1 MTIAVGQS
9 IPRIDGQEKVTGR
22 ALYASDLKLP
32 NMAHGKILRSPHA
45 HAKIVRIDARRA
57 EAMSGVVA
65 VLTRENLTAN
75 APYFGTYIKDQPIV
89 ALEKVRYVGD
99 IVAAVAATDE
109 KIAEKALGE
118 IEVEY
123 EELPALFD
131 VDAALA
137 ENAPAIH
144 DENPARKDPKYGYGA
159 SLLRHDDTNIF
170 YHFHYERGDVERAL
184 KESERVFTE
193 TYYLSGAQHYPME
206 SHVCVADDRG
216 EEITVW
222 SATQT
227 PFPLRQEIARMFGL
241 PLSRV
246 RVIVPYVGGG
256 YGAKS
261 GVKNEALAVALSRLA
276 KRPVRIYLS
285 ADETFKTLSDPGA
298 KVTITTGVK
307 NDGTFVARRCEIYF
321 DGGAYANSGPTVT
334 ERAGYR
340 AHGPYRIPNV
350 KTDAYCVYTNKV
362 PGGAFRGFGGPQVS
376 FAYESQADTIARQ
389 LNIDAV
395 ELRLKNLLGKGESY
409 TAGNIVI
416 DCDLKNELKTI
427 AEAIGWKEKPEPS
440 KTPGVR
446 RGKGIACAVKDG
458 GGVNKEAN
466 AMVQILIDGS
476 ALLFLGSVE
485 IGQGVRT
492 ALMQVVA
499 EELSLPPGKIQ
510 VAPLDSAF
518 TPFDRGTHA
527 SSAITVMGQAVQ
539 AAARDAREK
548 LLGLAAEVFEAPA
561 SEIALEDGQLLF
573 GGKKAAVSEVMRR
586 HFGDLEGEIT
596 GRGRFKVERREDAPL
611 GYPATF
617 WENGLAAAEVEVDE
631 KTGEIRLLNYVSLTD
646 AGTMI
651 NPLHCRG
658 QEEGSV
664 LFGIGHALYEEL
676 VYRDSQ
682 LANPNLMDYR
692 LPRFRDLPRKFH
704 SIIVEEGGGTG
715 PFGAKG
721 IGEGGTLAAA
731 AAICNAVYDAT
742 GVRLYKVP
750 LTGQRVW
757 TALAEKPGAKRE
769 SKSWLE

>member
-1 MTIAVGQS
+1 MPVTVGQS
-9 IPRIDGQEKVTGR
+9 VPRIDGREKVTGR

-32 NMAHGKILRSPHA
+32 NMAHGKILRSPYA
-45 HAKIVRIDARRA
+45 HAKIVRINARRA
-57 EAMSGVVA
+57 EAMPGVVA
-65 VLTRENLTAN
+65 VLTRENLMAR

-89 ALEKVRYVGD
+89 ALDKVRYSGD

-109 KIAEKALGE
+109 RTAEKALGE
-118 IEVEY
+118 IEIDY
-123 EELPALFD
+123 EELPALFNL
-131 VDAALA
+131 DAALA
-137 ENAPAIH
+137 AGALMIH
-144 DENPARKDPKYGYGA
+144 DEKPARKDPKYGYGA
-159 SLLRHDDTNIF
+159 SVVRHDATNIF
-170 YHFHYERGDVERAL
+170 YHFRYERGDVDHAL
-184 KESERVFTE
+184 KECDRVFTE
-193 TYYLSGAQHYPME
+193 TYYLAGAQHYPME
-206 SHVCVADDRG
+206 SHACVADDRG

-241 PLSRV
+241 PQSRV

-261 GVKNEALAVALSRLA
+261 GVKNEALAVALSRLSQ
-276 KRPVRIYLS
+276 RPVRVYLS
-285 ADETFKTLSDPGA
+285 AEETFKTISDPAA
-298 KVTITTGVK
+298 KVTMTTGVK
-307 NDGTFVARRCEIYF
+307 NDGSFVARRCEVYF

-340 AHGPYRIPNV
+340 AHGPYKIPHV

-376 FAYESQADTIARQ
+376 FAYESQADTIARA
-389 LNIDAV
+389 LKIDAV
-395 ELRLKNLLGKGESY
+395 ELRLKNLLDKGDSY
-409 TAGNIVI
+409 TAGNIPI
-416 DCDLKNELKTI
+416 DCDLKSELKSVAHT
-427 AEAIGWKEKPEPS
+427 IGWREKS
-440 KTPGVR
+440 KTPTTPGIR

-466 AMVQILIDGS
+466 AIVQILIDGS
-476 ALLFLGSVE
+476 VLLFLGSVE
-485 IGQGVRT
+485 MGQGVRT

-499 EELSLPPGKIQ
+499 EELSLAPEKIQ
-510 VAPLDSAF
+510 VAPLDSAS

-548 LLGLAAEVFEAPA
+548 LLALAAEIFEAPA
-561 SEIALEDGQLLF
+561 AEIRLKDGRVSF
-573 GGKKAAVSEVMRR
+573 GGKQAVMGEIMRR

-631 KTGEIRLLNYVSLTD
+631 KTGAVKLLNYVSLTD
-646 AGTMI
+646 AGKMI
-651 NPLHCRG
+651 NPAHCRG

-676 VYRDSQ
+676 LYRDGH
-682 LANPNLMDYR
+682 LANPNLMDYH
-692 LPRFRDLPRKFH
+692 LPRFRDVPRKFQ

-721 IGEGGTLAAA
+721 MGEGGTLAAA

-742 GVRLYKVP
+742 GVRLYQVP
-750 LTGQRVW
+750 LIGERVW
-757 TALAEKPGAKRE
+757 TALEKSAGKRGA
-769 SKSWLE
+769 

>member
-1 MTIAVGQS
+1 VTIAVGQS

-276 KRPVRIYLS
+276 KRPVRVYLS

-440 KTPGVR
+440 TTPGVR

-548 LLGLAAEVFEAPA
+548 LLALAAEVFEAPA

-757 TALAEKPGAKRE
+757 TALAEKPGAKRGE
-769 SKSWLE
+769 

>member
-1 MTIAVGQS
+1 MPVTVGQS
-9 IPRIDGQEKVTGR
+9 IPRIDGREKVTGR
-22 ALYASDLKLP
+22 AVYASDLKLP
-32 NMAHGKILRSPHA
+32 NMVHAKILRSSYA
-45 HAKIVRIDARRA
+45 HARILRIDAARA
-57 EAMSGVVA
+57 QAMPGVFA
-65 VLTRENLTAN
+65 VLTRDNLMSA
-75 APYFGTYIKDQPIV
+75 APCYGTYIKDQPIV
-89 ALEKVRYVGD
+89 ALEKVRYIGD
-99 IVAAVAATDE
+99 VVAAVAASDE
-109 KIAEKALGE
+109 RSADKALAE

-123 EELPALFD
+123 EELPALPD

-137 ENAPAIH
+137 PDAPAIH
-144 DENPARKDPKYGYGA
+144 DENPARKDPRYGYGA
-159 SLLRHDDTNIF
+159 SVVRHDATNIF
-170 YHFHYERGDVERAL
+170 YHFRYERGDIERGL
-184 KESERVFTE
+184 KESDRVFTE
-193 TYYLSGAQHYPME
+193 TYHLAGAQHYPME
-206 SHVCVADDRG
+206 SHACLADDRG
-216 EEITVW
+216 AEITVW
-222 SATQT
+222 SGTQT

-241 PLSRV
+241 PQSRV
-246 RVIVPYVGGG
+246 RVVVPYVGGG

-261 GVKNEALAVALSRLA
+261 GVKYEAVAVALSRLA
-276 KRPVRIYLS
+276 QRPVRLRVT
-285 ADETFKTLSDPGA
+285 AEETFQTLSDPSA

-340 AHGPYRIPNV
+340 AHGPYKIPHV
-350 KTDAYCVYTNKV
+350 RTDAYCVYTNKV

-376 FAYESQADTIARQ
+376 FAYESQADTIARA
-389 LNIDAV
+389 LDIDAV
-395 ELRLKNLLGKGESY
+395 ELRLKNLLEKGDLY
-409 TAGNIVI
+409 TAGNIPI
-416 DCDLKNELKTI
+416 DCDLKSELKSV
-427 AEAIGWKEKPEPS
+427 AGAIGWGEKPAPA
-440 KTPGVR
+440 TTAGVR

-476 ALLFLGSVE
+476 VLLFLGSVE
-485 IGQGVRT
+485 MGQGVRT

-499 EELSLPPGKIQ
+499 EELSLPPAKIQ
-510 VAPLDSAF
+510 VAPLDSAY

-539 AAARDAREK
+539 AAARDARAK
-548 LLGLAAEVFEAPA
+548 LVALAAEIFEAPA
-561 SEIALEDGQLLF
+561 EEIQLKDGRLSF
-573 GGKKAAVSEVMRR
+573 GGKTAAVGEVMRR

-596 GRGRFKVERREDAPL
+596 GRGRFKVERRDDAPL

-631 KTGEIRLLNYVSLTD
+631 AGAVKLVNYVSLTD
-646 AGTMI
+646 AGKMI
-651 NPLHCRG
+651 NPSHCLG

-664 LFGIGHALYEEL
+664 LFGIGHALHEEL
-676 VYRDSQ
+676 VFHEGQ
-682 LANPNLMDYR
+682 LVNPTAMDYH
-692 LPRFRDLPRKFH
+692 LPRFRDLPQNFH

-742 GVRLYKVP
+742 GVRVCHVP

-757 TALAEKPGAKRE
+757 SAVAEKSAKRG
-769 SKSWLE
+769 

>member
-1 MTIAVGQS
+1 MPVTVGQS
-9 IPRIDGQEKVTGR
+9 VPRIDGREKVTGR
-22 ALYASDLKLP
+22 AVYASDLKLP
-32 NMAHGKILRSPHA
+32 NMAHGKILRSSYA
-45 HAKIVRIDARRA
+45 HARIVRIDTRRA
-57 EAMSGVVA
+57 LALAGVVA
-65 VLTRENLTAN
+65 VLTRENLMSG
-75 APYFGTYIKDQPIV
+75 APFYGTYIKDQPIV
-89 ALEKVRYVGD
+89 ALDKVRYIGD
-99 IVAAVAATDE
+99 VVAAVAATDE
-109 KIAEKALGE
+109 RIADKALAA

-123 EELPALFD
+123 EELPALPD

-137 ENAPAIH
+137 QGAAMIH
-144 DENPARKDPKYGYGA
+144 DEKPARKDPRYGYGA
-159 SLLRHDDTNIF
+159 SVVRHDATNIF
-170 YHFHYERGDVERAL
+170 YHFHYERGDVERGL
-184 KESERVFTE
+184 KESDRVFTE
-193 TYYLSGAQHYPME
+193 TFYLAGAQHYPME
-206 SHVCVADDRG
+206 SHACIADDRG

-222 SATQT
+222 AGTQT

-241 PLSRV
+241 PQSRV

-261 GVKNEALAVALSRLA
+261 GVKYEALAVALSRLA
-276 KRPVRIYLS
+276 QRPVRLRVS
-285 ADETFKTLSDPGA
+285 AEETFKTLSDPSA

-307 NDGTFVARRCEIYF
+307 NDGTFVARRCEVYF

-340 AHGPYRIPNV
+340 AHGPYRIPHV

-376 FAYESQADTIARQ
+376 FAYESQADTIARA

-395 ELRLKNLLGKGESY
+395 ELRLKNLLDRGELY
-409 TAGNIVI
+409 TAGNIPI
-416 DCDLKNELKTI
+416 DCDLKSELKNL
-427 AEAIGWKEKPEPS
+427 AGAIGWGQKSEPAQKP
-440 KTPGVR
+440 GFR

-466 AMVQILIDGS
+466 AKVQILIDGS

-499 EELSLPPGKIQ
+499 EELSLPPAKIQ
-510 VAPLDSAF
+510 VAPLDSAS

-539 AAARDAREK
+539 AAARDARAQ
-548 LLGLAAEVFEAPA
+548 LLALAAELFEAPA
-561 SEIALEDGQLLF
+561 EQMKLADGRVSC
-573 GGKKAAVSEVMRR
+573 GGKEASFGEILRR

-596 GRGRFKVERREDAPL
+596 GRGRYKVERRDDAPL

-631 KTGEIRLLNYVSLTD
+631 AGAVKLLNYVSLTD
-646 AGTMI
+646 AGKMI
-651 NPLHCRG
+651 NPGHCLG

-676 VYRDSQ
+676 VYSDGQ
-682 LANPNLMDYR
+682 LVNPTVMDYH
-692 LPRFRDLPRKFH
+692 LPRFHDLPGKFH

-742 GVRLYKVP
+742 GVRVYHVP

-757 TALAEKPGAKRE
+757 SALAKKSGKRGE
-769 SKSWLE
+769 

>member
-1 MTIAVGQS
+1 MLGTVGQS
-9 IPRIDGQEKVTGR
+9 VPRIDGREKVTGR
-22 ALYASDLKLP
+22 AVYASDLKLP
-32 NMAHGKILRSPHA
+32 NMAHGKILRSSYA

-57 EAMSGVVA
+57 QALPGVVA
-65 VLTRENLTAN
+65 VLTRENLMSG
-75 APYFGTYIKDQPIV
+75 APCYGTYIKDQPIV
-89 ALEKVRYVGD
+89 ALDKVRYIGD
-99 IVAAVAATDE
+99 VVAAVAATDE
-109 KIAEKALGE
+109 RIADEALAA
-118 IEVEY
+118 IEVDY
-123 EELPALFD
+123 EELPALLD

-137 ENAPAIH
+137 QYAPVIH
-144 DENPARKDPKYGYGA
+144 DENPARKDPRYGYGA
-159 SLLRHDDTNIF
+159 SVVRHDATNIF
-170 YHFHYERGDVERAL
+170 YHFHYERGDVERGL
-184 KESERVFTE
+184 KESDRVFTE
-193 TYYLSGAQHYPME
+193 TYDLAGAQHYPME
-206 SHVCVADDRG
+206 SHACVADDRG

-222 SATQT
+222 SGTQT
-227 PFPLRQEIARMFGL
+227 PFPLRMEIARMFGL
-241 PLSRV
+241 PQSRV

-261 GVKNEALAVALSRLA
+261 GVKYEALAVALSRLA
-276 KRPVRIYLS
+276 QRPVRLRVS
-285 ADETFKTLSDPGA
+285 AEETFKTLSDPSA

-340 AHGPYRIPNV
+340 AHGPYRIPHV
-350 KTDAYCVYTNKV
+350 RTDAYCVYTNKV

-376 FAYESQADTIARQ
+376 FAYESQADTIARA

-395 ELRLKNLLGKGESY
+395 ELRLKNLLDKGEPY
-409 TAGNIVI
+409 TAGNIPI
-416 DCDLKNELKTI
+416 DCDLKSELKSI
-427 AEAIGWKEKPEPS
+427 AGAIGWGEKP
-440 KTPGVR
+440 TPPTAAGVR

-499 EELSLPPGKIQ
+499 EELSLPPQKIQ

-539 AAARDAREK
+539 AAARDARAK
-548 LLGLAAEVFEAPA
+548 LVALAADVFEAPA
-561 SEIALEDGQLLF
+561 EEIKLNDGRLSC
-573 GGKKAAVSEVMRR
+573 GGKSATAGEIMRR

-596 GRGRFKVERREDAPL
+596 GRGRFKVERCEDAPL

-631 KTGEIRLLNYVSLTD
+631 TGAVKLLNYVSLTD
-646 AGTMI
+646 AGKMI
-651 NPLHCRG
+651 NPRHCLG

-664 LFGIGHALYEEL
+664 LFGIGHALHEEL
-676 VYRDSQ
+676 VYSDGQ
-682 LANPNLMDYR
+682 LVNASVMDYH

-742 GVRLYKVP
+742 GVRVYRVP

-757 TALAEKPGAKRE
+757 SAMAEKSAGKRGE
-769 SKSWLE
+769 

>member
-1 MTIAVGQS
+1 MPATVGQS
-9 IPRIDGQEKVTGR
+9 VPRIDGREKVTGR
-22 ALYASDLKLP
+22 AVYASDLKFP
-32 NMAHGKILRSPHA
+32 NMAHGKILRSSYA

-57 EAMSGVVA
+57 QALPGVVA
-65 VLTRENLTAN
+65 VLTRENLMSG
-75 APYFGTYIKDQPIV
+75 APYYGTYIKDQSIV
-89 ALEKVRYVGD
+89 ALDKVRYVGD
-99 IVAAVAATDE
+99 VVAAVAATDE
-109 KIAEKALGE
+109 RIADQALAE
-118 IEVEY
+118 IEVDY
-123 EELPALFD
+123 EELPALYD

-137 ENAPAIH
+137 QGAPLIH
-144 DENPARKDPKYGYGA
+144 DENPARKDPRYGYGA
-159 SLLRHDDTNIF
+159 SVVRHDATNVF
-170 YHFHYERGDVERAL
+170 YHFHYERGDVERGL
-184 KESERVFTE
+184 RESDRVFTE
-193 TYYLSGAQHYPME
+193 TYDLAGAQHYPME
-206 SHVCVADDRG
+206 SHACVADDRG

-222 SATQT
+222 SGTQT

-241 PLSRV
+241 PQSRV

-261 GVKNEALAVALSRLA
+261 GVKYEALTVALSRLA
-276 KRPVRIYLS
+276 QRPVRLRVS
-285 ADETFKTLSDPGA
+285 AEETFQTLADPSA

-307 NDGTFVARRCEIYF
+307 TDGTFVARRCEIYF

-340 AHGPYRIPNV
+340 AHGPYKIPHV
-350 KTDAYCVYTNKV
+350 STDAYCVYTNKV

-376 FAYESQADTIARQ
+376 FAYESQADTIARA

-395 ELRLKNLLGKGESY
+395 ELRLKNLLEKGDLY
-409 TAGNIVI
+409 TAGNIPI
-416 DCDLKNELKTI
+416 DCDLKSELKSI
-427 AEAIGWKEKPEPS
+427 AGAIGWGEKSAPA
-440 KTPGVR
+440 TTAGMR

-476 ALLFLGSVE
+476 ALLFHGSVE

-499 EELSLPPGKIQ
+499 EELSLAPEKIQ
-510 VAPLDSAF
+510 VAPLDSAS

-548 LLGLAAEVFEAPA
+548 LLALAAELFEAPA
-561 SEIALEDGQLLF
+561 EQMKLADGRVSC
-573 GGKKAAVSEVMRR
+573 GGKQASFGEILRR

-596 GRGRFKVERREDAPL
+596 GRGRFKVERRDDAPL

-631 KTGEIRLLNYVSLTD
+631 KTGAVKLLNYVSLTD
-646 AGTMI
+646 AGRMI
-651 NPLHCRG
+651 NPGHCLG

-664 LFGIGHALYEEL
+664 LFGIGHALHEEL
-676 VYRDSQ
+676 VYHDGQ

-692 LPRFRDLPRKFH
+692 LPRFHDLPRKFH

-742 GVRLYKVP
+742 GVRVYHVP

-757 TALAEKPGAKRE
+757 SALAKRSAGKQGE
-769 SKSWLE
+769 

>member
-1 MTIAVGQS
+1 MAVTVGQS
-9 IPRIDGQEKVTGR
+9 VPRIDGREKVTGR
-22 ALYASDLKLP
+22 AVYASDLKLP
-32 NMAHGKILRSPHA
+32 NMAHAKILRSSYA

-57 EAMSGVVA
+57 LAMPGVFA
-65 VLTRENLTAN
+65 VLTRENLMSG
-75 APYFGTYIKDQPIV
+75 APYYGTYIKDQPIV
-89 ALEKVRYVGD
+89 ALDKVRYIGD
-99 IVAAVAATDE
+99 TVAAVAASDE
-109 KIAEKALGE
+109 RTADKALAE
-118 IEVEY
+118 IRVEY
-123 EELPALFD
+123 EELPPLLD

-137 ENAPAIH
+137 SGAPAIH
-144 DENPARKDPKYGYGA
+144 DEKPARKDPRYGYGA
-159 SLLRHDDTNIF
+159 SVVRHDATNIF
-170 YHFHYERGDVERAL
+170 YHFRYERGDIERGL
-184 KESERVFTE
+184 KESDRVFTE
-193 TYYLSGAQHYPME
+193 TYTLAGAQHYPME
-206 SHVCVADDRG
+206 SHACVADDRG
-216 EEITVW
+216 DEITVW
-222 SATQT
+222 SGTQT

-241 PLSRV
+241 PQSRV

-261 GVKNEALAVALSRLA
+261 GVKYEALAVALSRLA
-276 KRPVRIYLS
+276 QRPVRLHVS
-285 ADETFKTLSDPGA
+285 AEETFQTLSDPGA

-340 AHGPYRIPNV
+340 AHGPYKIPHV
-350 KTDAYCVYTNKV
+350 QTDAYCVYTNKV

-376 FAYESQADTIARQ
+376 FAYESQADTIARA
-389 LNIDAV
+389 LKVDAV
-395 ELRLKNLLGKGESY
+395 ELRLKNLLEKGELY
-409 TAGNIVI
+409 TAGNIPI
-416 DCDLKNELKTI
+416 DCDLKTELKSV
-427 AEAIGWKEKPEPS
+427 AGAIGWGAKLEAPA
-440 KTPGVR
+440 TGGVR
-446 RGKGIACAVKDG
+446 RGRGIACAVKDG

-499 EELSLPPGKIQ
+499 EELSLPPQKIQ

-539 AAARDAREK
+539 AAARDARAK
-548 LLGLAAEVFEAPA
+548 LAALAAEIFEAPA
-561 SEIALEDGQLLF
+561 DEIKLDNGRLSF
-573 GGKKAAVSEVMRR
+573 GGKNATVGEIMRR

-631 KTGEIRLLNYVSLTD
+631 TGVVKLLNYVSLTD
-646 AGTMI
+646 AGKMI
-651 NPLHCRG
+651 NPSHCMG

-664 LFGIGHALYEEL
+664 LFGIGHALHEEL
-676 VYRDSQ
+676 VFHEGQ
-682 LANPNLMDYR
+682 LVNPSVMDYH
-692 LPRFRDLPRKFH
+692 LPRFRDLPEKFH

-742 GVRLYKVP
+742 GVRVYDVP
-750 LTGQRVW
+750 ATGQRVW
-757 TALAEKPGAKRE
+757 SAGKRGA
-769 SKSWLE
+769 

>member
-1 MTIAVGQS
+1 VTIAVGQS

-548 LLGLAAEVFEAPA
+548 LLALAAEVFEAPA

-757 TALAEKPGAKRE
+757 TALAEKPGAKRGE
-769 SKSWLE
+769 

>member
-757 TALAEKPGAKRE
+757 TALAEKPGAKRGE
-769 SKSWLE
+769 